1 MRSNASVIPSE
12 SIQAPPTNSL
22 FLKPKIVGG
31 GGNTAVRPVCPDYSI
46 EQLVYDFLGK
56 VQEV

>member
-12 SIQAPPTNSL
+12 PIQYPPTNSL

-31 GGNTAVRPVCPDYSI
+31 GGNTAVRPVCPDYSM
-46 EQLVYDFLGK
+46 L
-56 VQEV
+56 